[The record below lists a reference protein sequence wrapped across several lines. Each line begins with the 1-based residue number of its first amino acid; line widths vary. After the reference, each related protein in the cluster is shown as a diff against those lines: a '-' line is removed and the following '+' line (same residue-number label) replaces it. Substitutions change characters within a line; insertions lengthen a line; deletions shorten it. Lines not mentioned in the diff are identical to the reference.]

1 MKMPSCRSGVL
12 YNGGRMTQLTQVKKA
27 VSFINRKTKNFKP
40 EIALITGSGLAGS
53 IPALEKKVVL
63 KYADIP
69 GFLRS
74 TVPGHSGNLIFG
86 VYKGKKIVVMQGR
99 FHYYEGHPMKELAIS
114 IRTLFM
120 LGVKKLIVS
129 AAVGSLDVKLT
140 PGSLCVLS
148 DHINFMCNNPLIGNH
163 DPAFGPMFFD
173 LSEAYAKPLRKVA
186 LDACKK
192 LKIRAKEGA
201 YLAVTGPNFETP
213 SEIRAFQKLGAT
225 VVGMSVVP
233 EVLVARQCGIEVLGL
248 TWVTNLGCGLAKGA
262 LSHAQTIAETKKI
275 EGKFKSL
282 LETILPKL

>member
-1 MKMPSCRSGVL
+1 MRSRTL
-12 YNGGRMTQLTQVKKA
+12 FNGGRMTQLEQVKKA
-27 VSFINRKTKNFKP
+27 IAYINKKTKNFKP

-53 IPALEKKVVL
+53 VPPLAKKVVL

-99 FHYYEGHPMKELAIS
+99 FHYYEGHPMKNLAIS
-114 IRTLFM
+114 IRTLYK
-120 LGVKKLIVS
+120 LGVQKLIVS
-129 AAVGSLDVKLT
+129 AAVGSLDLKLT
-140 PGSLCVLS
+140 PGSLCVLN

-163 DPAFGPMFFD
+163 EPEFGPMFFD

-192 LKIRAKEGA
+192 LKIKAKEGA
-201 YLAVTGPNFETP
+201 YIAVTGPNFETP
-213 SEIRAFQKLGAT
+213 SEIRAFQKLGAS

-233 EVLVARQCGIEVLGL
+233 EVLTARQCGIQVLGL
-248 TWVTNLGCGLAKGA
+248 TWVTNLGCGLAKEA

-275 EGKFKSL
+275 EGKFKDL
-282 LETILPKL
+282 LEAILPKL

>member
-1 MKMPSCRSGVL
+1 MILENISVCEKDDVFISSPSDIIPHLIPFSDFKTEHFTIVALNHAFKVL
-12 YNGGRMTQLTQVKKA
+12 
-27 VSFINRKTKNFKP
+27 
-40 EIALITGSGLAGS
+40 
-53 IPALEKKVVL
+53 
-63 KYADIP
+63 
-69 GFLRS
+69 
-74 TVPGHSGNLIFG
+74 
-86 VYKGKKIVVMQGR
+86 
-99 FHYYEGHPMKELAIS
+99 S

-120 LGVKKLIVS
+120 LGVQKLIVS

-140 PGSLCVLS
+140 PGSLCVLN

-173 LSEAYAKPLRKVA
+173 LSEAYAKPLRKIA

-192 LKIRAKEGA
+192 LKINAKEGS
-201 YLAVTGPNFETP
+201 YFAVTGPNFETP
-213 SEIRAFQKLGAT
+213 SEIRAFKTLGAT

-275 EGKFKSL
+275 EGKFRKL
-282 LETILPKL
+282 LEAILPKL

>member
-1 MKMPSCRSGVL
+1 
-12 YNGGRMTQLTQVKKA
+12 MTQLAQVKKA
-27 VSFINRKTKNFKP
+27 VAYINKKTKNFKP

-53 IPALEKKVVL
+53 VPPLEKKVVL

-86 VYKGKKIVVMQGR
+86 IYKGKKIVVMQGR
-99 FHYYEGHPMKELAIS
+99 FHYYEGHPMKDLAIS
-114 IRTLFM
+114 IRTLYK
-120 LGVKKLIVS
+120 LGVQKLIVS
-129 AAVGSLDVKLT
+129 AAVGSLDIKLT
-140 PGSLCVLS
+140 PGSLCVLN

-163 DPAFGPMFFD
+163 EPEFGPMFFD
-173 LSEAYAKPLRKVA
+173 LSEAYAKPLRKVT

-192 LKIRAKEGA
+192 LKIKAKEGA

-233 EVLVARQCGIEVLGL
+233 EVLTARQCGIQVLGL
-248 TWVTNLGCGLAKGA
+248 TWVTNLGCGLAKEA
-262 LSHAQTIAETKKI
+262 LSHAQTISETKKI
-275 EGKFKSL
+275 EGKFKDL
-282 LETILPKL
+282 LEVILPKL

>member
-1 MKMPSCRSGVL
+1 
-12 YNGGRMTQLTQVKKA
+12 MTQLQQVKKA
-27 VSFINRKTKNFKP
+27 VAFINKKTKNFKP

-63 KYADIP
+63 EYAKIP

-86 VYKGKKIVVMQGR
+86 IYKGKKIMVMQGR
-99 FHYYEGHPMKELAIS
+99 FHFYEGHPMKDLAIS
-114 IRTLFM
+114 IRTMFL
-120 LGVKKLIVS
+120 LGVQKLIVS
-129 AAVGSLDVKLT
+129 AAVGSLDLKLK
-140 PGSLCVLS
+140 PGSLCVLN
-148 DHINFMCNNPLIGNH
+148 DHINLMCNNPLIGNH

-173 LSEAYAKPLRKVA
+173 LSQAYQKQMRKTA

-192 LKIRAKEGA
+192 LKINAKEGT

-213 SEIRAFQKLGAT
+213 AEIRAFKTLGAT

-248 TWVTNLGCGLAKGA
+248 AWVSNMACGIAKEA
-262 LSHAQTIAETKKI
+262 LSHAQTISETKKI
-275 EGKFKSL
+275 EGKFKAL
-282 LETILPKL
+282 LEAVLPKL